1 MNRYFEEQL
10 KTAKPLSVKDLKDI
24 NDNRLTRKLPL
35 SEYQVGDIRLF
46 FMEKMEHETETGKI
60 ALRVNIITTKELD
73 DLYDTHTYEKMSGI
87 MPIFIRY
94 NHD

>member
-35 SEYQVGDIRLF
+35 SEY
-46 FMEKMEHETETGKI
+46 
-60 ALRVNIITTKELD
+60 
-73 DLYDTHTYEKMSGI
+73 
-87 MPIFIRY
+87 
-94 NHD
+94 